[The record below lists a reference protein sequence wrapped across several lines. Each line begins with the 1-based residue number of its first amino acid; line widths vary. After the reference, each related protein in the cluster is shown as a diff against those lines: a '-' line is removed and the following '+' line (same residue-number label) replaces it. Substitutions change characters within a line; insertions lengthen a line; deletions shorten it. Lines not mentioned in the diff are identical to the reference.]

1 MQSSE
6 SIAARV
12 HRLQSKT
19 TEASFLGQINFPND
33 SQLKNTFWSHQTNIS
48 QKYICTKTGI
58 SKGTCLSIQLQV
70 QVSGKND
77 KTFQKYQDI
86 RWQYRQITMK
96 KSCLIIITLLGLS
109 RPGPRSSTS
118 RLLSVNYWLSEIFRP
133 TLAIISS
140 EPNLQDRQ
148 FQARGLRQQ
157 YHYQGRVQYTQLS
170 FKGVPPAPPGPPR
183 TKFSRKLSAAE
194 GPIWSPLLLPKVS
207 IWFLNCRAFTCIYIQ
222 VDFQL
227 QIYKCFEPH
236 LDKSPMSGDD
246 LPEADHQH
254 LHPPANNCKIAL
266 FPNLKGTQKL

>member
-6 SIAARV
+6 NIAARV

-19 TEASFLGQINFPND
+19 TEASILAYSNFPND

-48 QKYICTKTGI
+48 QKYFGTKTGI

-96 KSCLIIITLLGLS
+96 KSRLIIITLLGLS

-118 RLLSVNYWLSEIFRP
+118 RLLSVSYWLSEIFRP

-140 EPNLQDRQ
+140 
-148 FQARGLRQQ
+148 
-157 YHYQGRVQYTQLS
+157 
-170 FKGVPPAPPGPPR
+170 
-183 TKFSRKLSAAE
+183 
-194 GPIWSPLLLPKVS
+194 
-207 IWFLNCRAFTCIYIQ
+207 
-222 VDFQL
+222 
-227 QIYKCFEPH
+227 
-236 LDKSPMSGDD
+236 
-246 LPEADHQH
+246 
-254 LHPPANNCKIAL
+254 
-266 FPNLKGTQKL
+266 